1 MFLQLVKNQ
10 KGISFGEG
18 VEVGEILNGKAEFN
32 ALLKRSL
39 VRVSDSI
46 LDGLERSF
54 VNIGDLA

>member
-1 MFLQLVKNQ
+1 MFLQLIKNQ

-46 LDGLERSF
+46 LDCLERSF

>member
-1 MFLQLVKNQ
+1 MFLQLIKNQ

>member
-1 MFLQLVKNQ
+1 LFLQLIKNQ

>member
-1 MFLQLVKNQ
+1 LFLQLVKNQ
-10 KGISFGEG
+10 KGISLGEG

-39 VRVSDSI
+39 VRVSDSV